1 MARTLNI
8 YTDILPNVD
17 GAPHIY
23 AKDNDPQTVLDYL
36 APHLNT
42 FIALNN
48 YRINTGVVRVSV
60 ETLSS
65 RLSISDLDHITYL
78 IDYDALGEQGQYWRC
93 YFVHDAIY
101 QNGYIIMHVDID
113 FWGTFQPLGFDC
125 NGYKI
130 HRCNRNVGIGVYDEV
145 SAVNVKDVNDFMP
158 KPLTGGSTAM
168 TPIIKG
174 NFAYA
179 HESELAIIFV
189 AHITTSRNLANTEN
203 VNATYLL
210 GIELDRV
217 RTVYQDAGIDT
228 SSIDGIELAIR
239 LISGIYGITTNNTGI
254 DNDAEVV
261 NAFLIPAN
269 ALNGTGKAYKFI
281 AKTPYTTASNNLV
294 FQCQILKPY
303 TFYEFIPI
311 SSNAIDLNYDCY
323 AGVFD
328 DGLDLAKM
336 TKDYSVVFTYAMNI
350 DGLRVSVRQ
359 DDNEKDITA
368 DFAVSLSGNA
378 EGLDYLQ
385 QAGWWL
391 KRIADYVSRGNVMAG
406 GAGKSS
412 SYAAAISQ
420 GISWTASMANL
431 LSRDFSEKTK
441 ATGTISKGDGVTTFR
456 LLTTPDGTGHY
467 VGWPYYL
474 TRFKSVADEYRH
486 ARYYGAT
493 FNVNLTYLAN
503 LEQYP
508 LLGRDDSAKPMTYTY
523 VEADFIGLVNLPR
536 QAHDIIQDKL
546 RRGIYVNFIRHE

>member
-23 AKDNDPQTVLDYL
+23 ADERQTVLNYL
-36 APHLNT
+36 APHLVSFFT
-42 FIALNN
+42 LNN
-48 YRINTGVVRVSV
+48 YRINTGVIRVSI

-65 RLSISDLDHITYL
+65 RLSLADLDHITYL
-78 IDYDALGEQGQYWRC
+78 IDYDALDEQGQYWRC

-130 HRCNRNVGIGVYDEV
+130 HRCNRNIGIGVYDEV
-145 SAVNVKDVNDFMP
+145 TAVNVKDLYDV
-158 KPLTGGSTAM
+158 KPQALTGESTAM
-168 TPIIKG
+168 TPIIKEMPYG
-174 NFAYA
+174 TFAYA
-179 HESELAIIFV
+179 DESELAIIFV
-189 AHITTSRNLANTEN
+189 AHITVARNLANTEN

-217 RTVYQDAGIDT
+217 RAVYQDAGVDT
-228 SSIDGIELAIR
+228 SNIDGIELAIR
-239 LISGIYGITTNNTGI
+239 LISGIYGITAGNGV

-261 NAFLIPAN
+261 NAFLMPAN
-269 ALNGTGKAYKFI
+269 ALYGTGKAYKFV
-281 AKTPYTTASNNLV
+281 AKTPYTSANNNLV
-294 FQCQILKPY
+294 FQCQILNSY
-303 TFYEFIPI
+303 TLYEYVPLP
-311 SSNAIDLNYDCY
+311 SNKIDLNYECY

-328 DGLDLAKM
+328 DGLKIAKM
-336 TKDYSVVFTYAMNI
+336 TKDSSVVFTYVMNI
-350 DGLRVSVRQ
+350 DGLRVTVRQ
-359 DDNEKDITA
+359 GDNEKDITD

-391 KRIADYVSRGNVMAG
+391 KRIADYVSHGNVTAG
-406 GAGKSS
+406 TGKSS
-412 SYAAAISQ
+412 SYAAA
-420 GISWTASMANL
+420 GVSWGASMANL

-441 ATGTISKGDGVTTFR
+441 ATGTISKGDGVRTFSFYFG
-456 LLTTPDGTGHY
+456 TSPEGTGHY

-474 TRFKSVADEYRH
+474 TRYKSVADEYRH

-493 FNVNLTYLAN
+493 FNVDLTDLAN

-546 RRGIYVNFIRHE
+546 RRGIYVNFIRRE

>member
-17 GAPHIY
+17 GAPHIF

-42 FIALNN
+42 IITLNN
-48 YRINTGVVRVSV
+48 YRINTGVVRVSIES
-60 ETLSS
+60 ETS
-65 RLSISDLDHITYL
+65 RLSIADLDHITYL
-78 IDYDALGEQGQYWRC
+78 IDYGDLGSQGQYWRC

-113 FWGTFQPLGFDC
+113 FWGTFQPLGFEC

-130 HRCNRNVGIGVYDEV
+130 HRCNRNIGIGVYDEI
-145 SAVNVKDVNDFMP
+145 SAVNVKDLYDVTP
-158 KPLTGGSTAM
+158 QPLTGESTAM

-179 HESELAIIFV
+179 YESDLAIIFV
-189 AHITTSRNLANTEN
+189 AHITVARNLANTEN

-217 RTVYQDAGIDT
+217 RTVYQDAGVDT
-228 SSIDGIELAIR
+228 SNINGIELAVS
-239 LISGIYGITTNNTGI
+239 LVSGIYGISTGNGI
-254 DNDAEVV
+254 DNDAKVV
-261 NAFLIPAN
+261 NAFLVPAN
-269 ALNGTGKAYKFI
+269 ILYGTGKAYNFV
-281 AKTPYTTASNNLV
+281 AKTPYTSANNNLV
-294 FQCQILKPY
+294 FQAQILNPY
-303 TFYEFIPI
+303 TLYEYVPLP
-311 SSNAIDLNYDCY
+311 SNAIDLNYECY

-328 DGLDLAKM
+328 DGLKISKM
-336 TKDYSVVFTYAMNI
+336 TKDSSVVFTYVMNI

-359 DDNEKDITA
+359 GDNEKDITD

-391 KRIADYVSRGNVMAG
+391 KRIADYVSHGNAAVG

-412 SYAAAISQ
+412 SYAAA
-420 GISWTASMANL
+420 GVSWGASMASL

-441 ATGTISKGDGVTTFR
+441 ATGTIQKGDGRVTFDLR
-456 LLTTPDGTGHY
+456 VSPDGTGHY

-546 RRGIYVNFIRHE
+546 RRGIYVNFIRRE

>member
-17 GAPHIY
+17 GAPHIF
-23 AKDNDPQTVLDYL
+23 ADERQTVLDYL
-36 APHLNT
+36 APHLST
-42 FIALNN
+42 IITLNN
-48 YRINTGVVRVSV
+48 YRINTGVVRVSIES
-60 ETLSS
+60 ETS
-65 RLSISDLDHITYL
+65 RLSIADLDTITYL
-78 IDYDALGEQGQYWRC
+78 IDYDDLDGHGQYWRC
-93 YFVHDAIY
+93 YFVHNAYY
-101 QNGYIIMHVDID
+101 QNGYIIMNVDID
-113 FWGTFQPLGFDC
+113 FWGTFQPFGFEC

-130 HRCNRNVGIGVYDEV
+130 HRCNRNIGIGVYDEV
-145 SAVNVKDVNDFMP
+145 SAVNVKYLYDVTP
-158 KPLTGGSTAM
+158 QPLTGESTAM
-168 TPIIKG
+168 TPTIKG

-179 HESELAIIFV
+179 SESDLAIIFV
-189 AHITTSRNLANTEN
+189 AHITVSRNLANTES

-217 RTVYQDAGIDT
+217 RTVYQDAGVDT
-228 SSIDGIELAIR
+228 SNIDGIELGIR
-239 LISGIYGITTNNTGI
+239 LISGIYGITTGSGI
-254 DNDAEVV
+254 DNDAEVI

-269 ALNGTGKAYKFI
+269 ILAGTGKAYSFV
-281 AKTPYTTASNNLV
+281 AKTPYTSANNNLV
-294 FQCQILKPY
+294 FQGQILNPY
-303 TFYEFIPI
+303 TLYEYVPLP
-311 SSNAIDLNYDCY
+311 SNVIDLNYECY

-328 DGLDLAKM
+328 DGLKITKM
-336 TKDYSVVFTYAMNI
+336 TKDSSIIFTYAMNI
-350 DGLRVSVRQ
+350 DGLRVTVRQ
-359 DDNEKDITA
+359 GNNEKDITA

-391 KRIADYVSRGNVMAG
+391 KRIADYVSHGNVMA

-420 GISWTASMANL
+420 GVSWGASMANL

-441 ATGTISKGDGVTTFR
+441 ATGTISKGDGVSTFYLR
-456 LLTTPDGTGHY
+456 ATPDGTGHF

-474 TRFKSVADEYRH
+474 TRYKSVADEYRH

-493 FNVNLTYLAN
+493 FNVNMPDLAN

-508 LLGRDDSAKPMTYTY
+508 LLGRDDSAKPMEYTY

-536 QAHDIIQDKL
+536 QAHDVIQDKL
-546 RRGIYVNFIRHE
+546 RRGIYVNFIRRK